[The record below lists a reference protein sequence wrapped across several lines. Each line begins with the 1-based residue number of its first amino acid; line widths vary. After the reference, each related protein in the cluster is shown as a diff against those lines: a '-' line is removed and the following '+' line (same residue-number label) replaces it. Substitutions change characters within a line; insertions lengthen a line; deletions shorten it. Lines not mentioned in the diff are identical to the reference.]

1 VSVGAPTIERAEAL
15 VAPEAAPTV
24 DKPRPGIPFLPGLEG
39 LRGAALLGVLFFHGG
54 FGWAK
59 GGFLG
64 VSTFFTLSGF
74 LITLLLVWEFS
85 ANGGIDLKQFWTRRY
100 RRLMPASLACLA
112 GVCVFGATVAT
123 GGQLATL
130 RGDVIAALAYVA
142 NWRFILTGQ
151 SYANLFSAPS
161 PVLHFWSLAIEEQFY
176 LVFPIVVT
184 VTLMV
189 AKGSRRVLAIVLAV
203 LSAGSLLSMFL
214 LYTPGSDPSRVYY
227 GTTTRAFELL
237 VGALLAILLSHPG
250 GFVLRVPRWAWVMA
264 GSIGAAATIG
274 LWDTATQSS
283 PWLYEGGLAGYAIM
297 SALLIVGAIR
307 RGPIRGALAAA
318 PMRWLG
324 AISYGA
330 YLYHWPIFLWLTPT
344 RTHLSIWP
352 LFALRCA
359 VTFAAAVVSARL
371 LERPI
376 RLRLRPRRIP
386 PALLS
391 GVAIAAVLVGVVVV
405 TSKPR
410 PQTISFVAPPLPS
423 FDVPQGTP
431 VTAPPDLTGGPGL
444 PLLPPP
450 VPLLEGETMRVLV
463 SGDSAALTLGDGLL
477 QLADHDHSLR
487 VADAGKLGCSIG
499 RGGLIR
505 YLGDP
510 RDSYTYCNWETEL
523 TGELATVR
531 PHVIV
536 VLYGTWD
543 VVDRQIPGDP
553 TWRAIGDPI
562 YDAFLRGEMT
572 KFADLATSQ
581 GSTVVWL
588 THPHIEAGANS
599 PKPGPF
605 PENDPQR
612 IDRLNAMIREVAAG
626 RPRVHVLDL
635 AAHMASMPGGE
646 INLDDR
652 PDGIHWTRDSSRAI
666 APWLNDSI
674 RAIEEGGTPP
684 PVQSGG

>member
-1 VSVGAPTIERAEAL
+1 VRAEAL
-15 VAPEAAPTV
+15 VAPEAASTV
-24 DKPRPGIPFLPGLEG
+24 GKSRPGIPFLPGLEG

-54 FGWAK
+54 FTWAK

-85 ANGGIDLKQFWTRRY
+85 SNGRIDLKQFWMRRY

-112 GVCVFGATVAT
+112 GIVVFGATVAT
-123 GGQLATL
+123 SGQLATL

-176 LVFPIVVT
+176 LVFPVVVA
-184 VTLMV
+184 VTLLA
-189 AKGSRRVLAIVLAV
+189 AKGSRRVLAAV
-203 LSAGSLLSMFL
+203 LVVAAGLSLLSMFV
-214 LYTPGSDPSRVYY
+214 LYSPGDDPSRVYY

-250 GFVLRVPRWAWVMA
+250 GFVLRIPRWGWVVA
-264 GSIGAAATIG
+264 GSIGVIVTLALWAT
-274 LWDTATQSS
+274 ASQAS
-283 PWLYEGGLAGYAIM
+283 PWLYQGGLAGYALM
-297 SALLIVGAIR
+297 SALLIVAAIR
-307 RGPIRGALAAA
+307 RGPIRAVLAFS

-330 YLYHWPIFLWLTPT
+330 YLYHWPIFLWLTPS
-344 RTHLSIWP
+344 RTHLRIWP
-352 LFALRCA
+352 LFALRVA
-359 VTFAAAVVSARL
+359 VTLGLAVTSARL

-376 RLRLRPRRIP
+376 RLRLRPVRVRP
-386 PALLS
+386 VLLS
-391 GVAIAAVLVGVVVV
+391 GMAVATVLIGVVVV
-405 TSKPR
+405 TASPR
-410 PQTISFVAPPLPS
+410 QQTISFVAPPMPTFTDLP
-423 FDVPQGTP
+423 PTP
-431 VTAPPDLTGGPGL
+431 VTTAAVAGSVGAASGVLS
-444 PLLPPP
+444 PP
-450 VPLLEGETMRVLV
+450 VPLLAGEKMRVLV
-463 SGDSAALTLGDGLL
+463 SGDSAALTLGDGLVR
-477 QLADHDHSLR
+477 LARKGNDTV

-523 TGELATVR
+523 TGELTSIR

-543 VVDRQIPGDP
+543 VVDRQIPGDS
-553 TWRAIGDPI
+553 TWRSMGDPV
-562 YDAFLRGEMT
+562 YDAYLRAEMT
-572 KFADLATSQ
+572 KYADLATSW

-588 THPHIEAGANS
+588 TYPHIEAGAGGA
-599 PKPGPF
+599 KAGPF
-605 PENDPQR
+605 PENDPVR
-612 IDRLNAMIREVAAG
+612 IDRLNAMIREVAVG
-626 RPRVHVLDL
+626 RPRLVVLDL

-646 INLDDR
+646 VNLADR
-652 PDGIHWTRDSSRAI
+652 PDGIHWTPQSSLAI
-666 APWLNDSI
+666 APWLSQSI
-674 RAIEEGGTPP
+674 QAIVTGSTPP
-684 PVQSGG
+684 PVKSGG